1 MTSIFLTFHWQIL
14 VVGGRI
20 LGDLELLGLKVGYSK
35 ISAESCRVYY
45 YDRVLLRIAVI
56 ELANSAEKSKQTAD
70 VNKKFLVKYNI
81 F

>member
-1 MTSIFLTFHWQIL
+1 LAPNARRYYHWQIL
-14 VVGGRI
+14 VVGGI
-20 LGDLELLGLKVGYSK
+20 LGDLELLGLKAGYSK

-45 YDRVLLRIAVI
+45 SGRVLLRIAVI

-70 VNKKFLVKYNI
+70 VNKKLLVKYNI